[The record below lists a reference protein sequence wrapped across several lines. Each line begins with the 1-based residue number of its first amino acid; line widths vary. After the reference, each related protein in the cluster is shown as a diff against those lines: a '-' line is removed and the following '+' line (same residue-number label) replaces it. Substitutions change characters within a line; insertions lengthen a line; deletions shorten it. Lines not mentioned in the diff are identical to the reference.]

1 MEPHCTI
8 AANAEPGNMIQNLS
22 EHGEKK
28 CFVPLRLY
36 VATNGMEWNGQR
48 YHNKNDLT
56 LGC

>member
-36 VATNGMEWNGQR
+36 VATNGMEW
-48 YHNKNDLT
+48 T
-56 LGC
+56 EVS